1 MVDEIL
7 EEYDAKLE
15 QEKARKLEE
24 ERIERGVG
32 STTAKALDEL
42 NSALS
47 QLPTNEPPQS
57 DLFTDIS
64 LDNTFK
70 ASSSMASFVAQ
81 TSSQRRPSVKIPK
94 STFSIQNRFGS
105 TRLFGERPQP
115 QPSPKV
121 FVRISDCAQTAAPI
135 RVRIRQG
142 SVTEVEPE
150 KEQKSVKKAESK
162 SPTKPQVLGRLE
174 DPFSDLPSDLLPG
187 LYELP
192 NLGFSEG
199 SSIANADKKDTN
211 SISKA
216 SQMLY
221 EKSIHAY
228 SRTCDQTAKDVKSN
242 EAIVQT
248 KSPDMIKVKT
258 EPVDESTLQSSDGG
272 KLVSGTEE
280 DDGSYVVIVV
290 SQRML
295 LCISNVWNCK
305 WKKSRYN
312 SLIPIIHHT
321 CIAIPSG

>member
-1 MVDEIL
+1 MQLVDEIL

-32 STTAKALDEL
+32 STDAKALDDL
-42 NSALS
+42 SPALS

-57 DLFTDIS
+57 DLFTDIP
-64 LDNTFK
+64 LENTFK

-81 TSSQRRPSVKIPK
+81 NSSQRRPSVKIPK

-115 QPSPKV
+115 QPNPKV

-162 SPTKPQVLGRLE
+162 SPTKPGALGRLE

-199 SSIANADKKDTN
+199 SGIANVDKKDTN
-211 SISKA
+211 NISKA
-216 SQMLY
+216 SQLVY

-228 SRTCDQTAKDVKSN
+228 SKTCDQTVKDVNSN
-242 EAIVQT
+242 EATMQT
-248 KSPDMIKVKT
+248 KSPDTIKVKT
-258 EPVDESTLQSSDGG
+258 EPVEESPLQSTNSE
-272 KLVSGTEE
+272 KHVSGTEE

-290 SQRML
+290 SWGL
-295 LCISNVWNCK
+295 
-305 WKKSRYN
+305 
-312 SLIPIIHHT
+312 
-321 CIAIPSG
+321 